1 MGPGFRNTFRSEL
14 QPGTL
19 PTSKEGR
26 RRTLSRASSTTPL
39 AIRVVRK
46 GPSLEGEMISLIAVA
61 QLIVRNLDED
71 LVQRLKRR
79 AASHGRSAEEEHRQL
94 LRQVL
99 RPEGL
104 GEALLAMPN
113 VGDDPDF
120 ARQSDMPRELDLR

>member
-1 MGPGFRNTFRSEL
+1 M
-14 QPGTL
+14 
-19 PTSKEGR
+19 
-26 RRTLSRASSTTPL
+26 
-39 AIRVVRK
+39 
-46 GPSLEGEMISLIAVA
+46 A

-79 AASHGRSAEEEHRQL
+79 AAAHGRSAEEEHRRL

-113 VGDDPDF
+113 VGDDTDF
-120 ARQSDMPRELDLR
+120 ERQSDLPREFDLR

>member
-1 MGPGFRNTFRSEL
+1 
-14 QPGTL
+14 
-19 PTSKEGR
+19 
-26 RRTLSRASSTTPL
+26 
-39 AIRVVRK
+39 
-46 GPSLEGEMISLIAVA
+46 MISLIAVA

>member
-1 MGPGFRNTFRSEL
+1 
-14 QPGTL
+14 
-19 PTSKEGR
+19 
-26 RRTLSRASSTTPL
+26 
-39 AIRVVRK
+39 
-46 GPSLEGEMISLIAVA
+46 MISLIAVA

-79 AASHGRSAEEEHRQL
+79 ATAHGRSAEEEHRQL

-113 VGDDPDF
+113 VGADADFERQDDL
-120 ARQSDMPRELDLR
+120 PRELDLR

>member
-1 MGPGFRNTFRSEL
+1 MATRE
-14 QPGTL
+14 
-19 PTSKEGR
+19 
-26 RRTLSRASSTTPL
+26 
-39 AIRVVRK
+39 RVV
-46 GPSLEGEMISLIAVA
+46 ISLIAVA

-79 AASHGRSAEEEHRQL
+79 AAAHGRSAEEEHRQL

-113 VGDDPDF
+113 VGDDADF
-120 ARQSDMPRELDLR
+120 ERQSDLPRELDLR

>member
-1 MGPGFRNTFRSEL
+1 
-14 QPGTL
+14 
-19 PTSKEGR
+19 
-26 RRTLSRASSTTPL
+26 
-39 AIRVVRK
+39 
-46 GPSLEGEMISLIAVA
+46 MISLIAVA

-79 AASHGRSAEEEHRQL
+79 AAAHGRSAEEEHRQL

-113 VGDDPDF
+113 EGADVDFERQGDL
-120 ARQSDMPRELDLR
+120 PRELDLR